1 MEGVLRKDDVR
12 DGLLWGIEK
21 FEVSTLSL
29 GKTTICVQDRMVW

>member
-1 MEGVLRKDDVR
+1 MEGVLGKDDVG

-29 GKTTICVQDRMVW
+29 GKTNKKLK